1 MVKILSGLIWEGK
14 QVQGQEIDID
24 VEYLEKYN
32 IKYEVTG
39 AKETKENKRL
49 QTKSKVNPEVEQGT

>member
-39 AKETKENKRL
+39 AKESVED
-49 QTKSKVNPEVEQGT
+49 SKQVREM